1 MITSLFMLILLAPP
15 PSPKVSLYLA
25 APVKD
30 GFVDTNKG
38 IQDSIKDLR
47 KRLAKDKRIVVVDG
61 PSRADV
67 VLTVVGRG
75 VHYERTG
82 QTQVTTNYF
91 DSESSTRVETTPQDV
106 YSSGMWVKTVLKFG
120 RTEREISGGYNNE
133 PGGWGACA
141 TQIAEDVRSWISA
154 NATRIIQLRNNTR

>member
-1 MITSLFMLILLAPP
+1 MITSLFMLMLLVPP
-15 PSPKVSLYLA
+15 PTPKVSLYLA

-47 KRLAKDKRIVVVDG
+47 KRLGKDKRIVIVDN

-91 DSESSTRVETTPQDV
+91 DSESSTRVETTTQDV
-106 YSSGMWVKTVLKFG
+106 YSSGMWVKTVLSFG
-120 RTEREISGGYNNE
+120 RMQREISGGYSNE

-141 TQIAEDVRSWISA
+141 TQIADDVRSWIAA
-154 NATRIIQLRNNTR
+154 NTTRIVQLRIPTR